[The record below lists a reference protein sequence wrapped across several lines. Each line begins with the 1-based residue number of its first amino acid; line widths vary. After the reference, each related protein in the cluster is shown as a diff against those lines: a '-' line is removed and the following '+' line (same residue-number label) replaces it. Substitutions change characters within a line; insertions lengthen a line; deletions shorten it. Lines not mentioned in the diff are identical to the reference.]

1 MKILV
6 VFTGGT
12 IGSDENNGVISPDSA
27 CSYALLNM
35 YSANRGNVENVEFE
49 TARPYTILS
58 ENLCADRLNSLYDCI
73 NSYDISAF
81 DGVIVTHGTDTLQYT
96 AAYLGLVFAGSR
108 TPIVLVSANYPL
120 GDKRSNGLVNFTAAV
135 DFICS
140 GSGTGAFAAYCN
152 KGENPKIHRAEK
164 LLAHAAYSDELHSI
178 FDEYYGEIA
187 DGKFIKKRCD
197 AASFPDCFQAVSY
210 KSCKGTLHEPAPS
223 LPKKLARH
231 SDIIFLRLYVSPVY
245 PQITPQTKAV
255 LLEGWHSGTLPT
267 ADVQFR
273 EFCRQAAEL
282 GVPVFLTGAQDGF
295 FYESKLMFDELKIRV
310 LEPMPPIAAYMKLW
324 LQFSNG
330 EKENKQ

>member
-12 IGSDENNGVISPDSA
+12 IGSARRGAAESGVISPDSA

-35 YSANRGNVENVEFE
+35 YSASHGNVEFE
-49 TARPYTILS
+49 TACPYTILS

-120 GDKRSNGLVNFTAAV
+120 EDERSNGLANFTAAV
-135 DFICS
+135 DFIRF
-140 GSGTGAFAAYCN
+140 GGGTGAFAAYCN

-178 FDEYYGEIA
+178 FDEYYGEIT
-187 DGKFIKKRCD
+187 DGKFIKSSACRGE
-197 AASFPDCFQAVSY
+197 Q
-210 KSCKGTLHEPAPS
+210 HEPAPY
-223 LPKKLARH
+223 LPKRLAKH

-245 PQITPQTKAV
+245 PQITPQTRAV

-282 GVPVFLTGAQDGF
+282 GVPVFLTGAQEGF

-310 LEPMPPIAAYMKLW
+310 LEPMPPIAAYMRLW
-324 LQFSNG
+324 LKFSND
-330 EKENKQ
+330 EKGNKQ